1 MNLQNNTIKINDEF
15 AEIDTRTIDN
25 RNRLT
30 IGELAQGF
38 NRVRLYKNKMG
49 EILLKPVVEIPASEL
64 WLFQNK
70 EALENVQKGLKD
82 ISEGKIKNFH
92 MENEFLLS
100 DGRRPFPVILEKPK
114 TIKTQTIMKKII
126 SILKKNNAIM
136 IKVFGSFARGDF
148 DHTSDIDLIVD
159 FSERKS
165 LIDLARIEDDLKTET
180 GFNIDLHT
188 ENSLSPYILERVNS
202 EAKIIYEKS

>member
-1 MNLQNNTIKINDEF
+1 MQNNTIKINDEF
-15 AEIDTRTIDN
+15 AEIDTRTIDS

-64 WLFQNK
+64 W
-70 EALENVQKGLKD
+70 
-82 ISEGKIKNFH
+82 
-92 MENEFLLS
+92 
-100 DGRRPFPVILEKPK
+100 ILEKPK

-126 SILKKNNAIM
+126 SILKKNNASM
-136 IKVFGSFARGDF
+136 IKVFGSFTRGDF

-165 LIDLARIEDDLKTET
+165 LIDLARIEDELKTGT

-188 ENSLSPYILERVNS
+188 ENSLSPYVIDRVNS
-202 EAKIIYEKS
+202 EAKVIYEKS

>member
-1 MNLQNNTIKINDEF
+1 MQNNTIKINDEF

-38 NRVRLYKNKMG
+38 NRFRLYKNKMG

-70 EALENVQKGLKD
+70 EALKSVQKGLKD
-82 ISEGKIKNFH
+82 ISEGKTKNFH

-100 DGRRPFPVILEKPK
+100 EGGRPFPAILEKPK
-114 TIKTQTIMKKII
+114 TTKTQTIMKKII
-126 SILKKNNAIM
+126 SILKKNNASM
-136 IKVFGSFARGDF
+136 IKVFGSFARGNF
-148 DHTSDIDLIVD
+148 DNTSDIDLIVD

-165 LIDLARIEDDLKTET
+165 LIDLARIEDELKTET

-188 ENSLSPYILERVNS
+188 KNSLSPYILERVRS
-202 EAKIIYEKS
+202 EAKVIYEKS

>member
-1 MNLQNNTIKINDEF
+1 MISLQNNTIKINDEF

-49 EILLKPVVEIPASEL
+49 EILLKPVVEVPASEL

-70 EALENVQKGLKD
+70 EALEN
-82 ISEGKIKNFH
+82 
-92 MENEFLLS
+92 EFLLS
-100 DGRRPFPVILEKPK
+100 EGIRPFTSTLEKPK
-114 TIKTQTIMKKII
+114 TIKIQTILKKII
-126 SILKKNNAIM
+126 SILKKNNASM

-148 DHTSDIDLIVD
+148 DNTSDIDIIVD

-165 LIDLARIEDDLKTET
+165 LIDLARIEDELKTGT

-188 ENSLSPYILERVNS
+188 ENSLSPYIIDRV
-202 EAKIIYEKS
+202 KS

>member
-1 MNLQNNTIKINDEF
+1 VISLQNDNIKINDEF

-38 NRVRLYKNKMG
+38 NRFRLYKNKMG

-70 EALENVQKGLKD
+70 EALQ
-82 ISEGKIKNFH
+82 S
-92 MENEFLLS
+92 
-100 DGRRPFPVILEKPK
+100 
-114 TIKTQTIMKKII
+114 TKTQTIMKKII
-126 SILKKNNAIM
+126 SILKKNNASM

-148 DHTSDIDLIVD
+148 DNTSDIDLIVD

-165 LIDLARIEDDLKTET
+165 LIDLARVEDELKTET
-180 GFNIDLHT
+180 GFNIDLNT
-188 ENSLSPYILERVNS
+188 KNSLSPYILERVRS
-202 EAKIIYEKS
+202 EAKVIYEKS

>member
-1 MNLQNNTIKINDEF
+1 MQNNNIKINDEF
-15 AEIDTRTIDN
+15 SEIDTRTIDS

-38 NRVRLYKNKMG
+38 NRIRLYKNKLG

-70 EALENVQKGLKD
+70 EAFENELLL
-82 ISEGKIKNFH
+82 SEG
-92 MENEFLLS
+92 
-100 DGRRPFPVILEKPK
+100 RRSFQAIPEKPK
-114 TIKTQTIMKKII
+114 TIKTQTIRKKII
-126 SILKKNNAIM
+126 NILKKNNARM

-148 DHTSDIDLIVD
+148 DNTSDIDLIVD

-165 LIDLARIEDDLKTET
+165 LIDLARIEDELKTET
-180 GFNIDLHT
+180 GFNFDLNT

-202 EAKIIYEKS
+202 EAKVIYEKS